1 MMNFTDFCE
10 ARVLHLIDQHRA
22 ILTVLD
28 ILVLLG
34 NAVANT
40 LVIYIL
46 LKTEEIT
53 KFSYRLMFL
62 LSANDLAIASIA
74 QTLFITYIYGANCI
88 VFSVYQLVCRFI
100 PRISG
105 YIIGVIGTDRYVRIR
120 YKMKFKMI
128 LTTRLLVILMVL
140 IFCVASTQ
148 VVLITVGMFF
158 QMKIIFSSTVLGID
172 IFLFLFV
179 VCLQIRTIT
188 TTNSTTKRA
197 KNPELL
203 QDVNKKITKL
213 CSRVLMSCIVFY
225 LPYMIVN
232 CVRNK
237 IHGIVSLKTKFLQD
251 FLLLVSIIIVF
262 LNSLVNALLFLSSNV
277 KARRFLK
284 HPYRTTE
291 KLEYLRKDPLPMAT

>member
-1 MMNFTDFCE
+1 
-10 ARVLHLIDQHRA
+10 
-22 ILTVLD
+22 
-28 ILVLLG
+28 
-34 NAVANT
+34 
-40 LVIYIL
+40 
-46 LKTEEIT
+46 
-53 KFSYRLMFL
+53 
-62 LSANDLAIASIA
+62 
-74 QTLFITYIYGANCI
+74 
-88 VFSVYQLVCRFI
+88 
-100 PRISG
+100 
-105 YIIGVIGTDRYVRIR
+105 
-120 YKMKFKMI
+120 MI

-203 QDVNKKITKL
+203 QGVNKKITKL
-213 CSRVLMSCIVFY
+213 CSRVLISCIVFY